1 MHGLRRD
8 DTGSAHHVENPRSKT
23 KQKKNDHSPGRD
35 TKPAVEEPA
44 YGAAKKD
51 RADQLAREPKTAR
64 DPGCIGAARR
74 ARLEA
79 GIGAASLAGPPQA
92 RLEAVVSSRLPL
104 AISLPAILSLA
115 ILPLA
120 RVIAHA
126 FDKWRLRAQAAIFL
140 RRKGGRTILSR

>member
-8 DTGSAHHVENPRSKT
+8 NTGSAHHVENPRSKT
-23 KQKKNDHSPGRD
+23 KQKKNNHSPGRD

-64 DPGCIGAARR
+64 ERRRIGAAAR
-74 ARLEA
+74 ARPGA
-79 GIGAASLAGPPQA
+79 GIGAAPLACAPQA
-92 RLEAVVSSRLPL
+92 RLEAVVLSRLPL
-104 AISLPAILSLA
+104 AISFPA

-126 FDKWRLRAQAAIFL
+126 FDKWRLRAEAAIFCAG
-140 RRKGGRTILSR
+140 KAAGPY

>member
-8 DTGSAHHVENPRSKT
+8 NTGGAHHIENPRSKP
-23 KQKKNDHSPGRD
+23 KQKKNDHSPRGD

-44 YGAAKKD
+44 YGAAKED

-64 DPGCIGAARR
+64 ERRRIGAARR
-74 ARLEA
+74 ARPGA
-79 GIGAASLAGPPQA
+79 GIGAAPLACAPQA

-104 AISLPAILSLA
+104 AISLPA

>member
-8 DTGSAHHVENPRSKT
+8 NTGGAHHVENPRSKP
-23 KQKKNDHSPGRD
+23 KQKKNNHSPRGD
-35 TKPAVEEPA
+35 TKPAVKEPA
-44 YGAAKKD
+44 YGAAKED

-64 DPGCIGAARR
+64 EGRRIGAARR
-74 ARLEA
+74 ARLGA
-79 GIGAASLAGPPQA
+79 GIGAAPLACPPQA

-104 AISLPAILSLA
+104 AIM
-115 ILPLA
+115 PLA

-126 FDKWRLRAQAAIFL
+126 FDKWRLRAEAAIFL